1 MIGKWI
7 TKIVDKRMNERLAIV
22 EDDMATRLT
31 EVVEGEIPSAY
42 DVACDMEITD
52 IVRELDVY
60 DIAQSI
66 DMWDLVHNIEYDVLA
81 REIDV
86 GDIADYVSVDY
97 EELATC
103 FDAEEVASHLDIT
116 KIQSMT
122 DEQITSHIEDLV
134 TYHIKA
140 LQDRVDA
147 LQQVIHDSAFH
158 TLDLMRYNKEL
169 NGEQEE

>member
-22 EDDMATRLT
+22 EDDIATRLT
-31 EVVEGEIPSAY
+31 EVVKEEMPSAY
-42 DVACDMEITD
+42 DVACDIDMND
-52 IVRELDVY
+52 IVSEFDAY
-60 DIAQSI
+60 DIAQNI
-66 DMWDLVHNIEYDVLA
+66 DIWDVAHNIEYGDLA
-81 REIDV
+81 YEIDMEDV
-86 GDIADYVSVDY
+86 AGYLSVDHD
-97 EELATC
+97 ELATYV
-103 FDAEEVASHLDIT
+103 DTEEVANHLDIT

-122 DEQITSHIEDLV
+122 DAQIVAHIEDLV
-134 TYHIKA
+134 AHHIKV

-158 TLDLMRYNKEL
+158 TLDLMQYNKKL